1 MREDDKQEV
10 LDALSDNAKAS
21 ITAIGAALAG
31 VVVGGIALLSSWL
44 LGKLLD
50 LFGDG

>member
-1 MREDDKQEV
+1 MRDKDRQEMQ
-10 LDALSDNAKAS
+10 DALSDNAKVS
-21 ITAIGAALAG
+21 ITAIGAAIAG

-44 LGKLLD
+44 LGKLVD